1 MEQTHYPNKTNNMI
15 HNSIMK
21 DKKITL
27 DDIEISRTDN
37 SVLYIGNSQVG
48 NLCSKLNVRIRNT
61 EYSIAP
67 KLMYDNDYVL
77 KINDEDNTVIQKLIE
92 TIIRYMIAC
101 GESKIYYPNE
111 DKLIVY

>member
-1 MEQTHYPNKTNNMI
+1 MI

-67 KLMYDNDYVL
+67 KLIQNNDNVL
-77 KINDEDNTVIQKLIE
+77 NINAEYNAVTEQLIE

-101 GESKIYYPNE
+101 GESKVYYPNE
-111 DKLIVY
+111 DELIIY